1 VFSDPKARFEYVP
14 NCPEDDPVTPPVA
27 KSMVSA
33 PSDEPSLVVNVQLVG
48 VAIEAD
54 AHKDRAAAHRSD
66 FIEFLPFA
74 AISNVLRLSLRLFC
88 DLTSILYHRRKF
100 GFGLR
105 FSWRCAR
112 GSQGQ
117 RIDGV
122 TDVAHIIV
130 VGNEKGGSGK
140 STTCM
145 HVGTA
150 LARMGFRVGALDLD
164 LRQRSFG
171 RYVENRRA
179 YMERMGLN
187 LPSPEYM
194 ALPEVDTATLQP
206 DENAYDARLSAA
218 IAAMEP
224 ASDFIVIDCPGSHTR
239 LSQFAHSLADTLITP
254 LNDSFVDFDLL
265 ARVDPETGKVKGP
278 SIYSE
283 MVWGARQLRA
293 QAGLK
298 PIDWIVLRNRLGAQ
312 QMHNKKKVG
321 AALEELSRRIGFR
334 VAPGFSERVIFR
346 ELFPRGLT
354 LLDLKDTGVDQ
365 LNISNIAARQEVRDL
380 IAALRLPAVSSGA

>member
-1 VFSDPKARFEYVP
+1 MK
-14 NCPEDDPVTPPVA
+14 T
-27 KSMVSA
+27 
-33 PSDEPSLVVNVQLVG
+33 
-48 VAIEAD
+48 
-54 AHKDRAAAHRSD
+54 
-66 FIEFLPFA
+66 
-74 AISNVLRLSLRLFC
+74 
-88 DLTSILYHRRKF
+88 
-100 GFGLR
+100 
-105 FSWRCAR
+105 
-112 GSQGQ
+112 QGTEQ
-117 RIDGV
+117 GRNM
-122 TDVAHIIV
+122 AHIIV

-145 HVGTA
+145 HVATA
-150 LARMGFRVGALDLD
+150 LARMGHRVGALDLD
-164 LRQRSFG
+164 LRQKSFG
-171 RYVENRRA
+171 RYIENRRA
-179 YMERMGLN
+179 YLARAGLTIAT
-187 LPSPEYM
+187 PDYRD
-194 ALPEVDTATLQP
+194 LPEFDAATLP
-206 DENAYDARLSAA
+206 PGENPFDQRLAA
-218 IAAMEP
+218 AVSAMEP
-224 ASDFIVIDCPGSHTR
+224 VCDFIVIDCPGSHTR
-239 LSQFAHSLADTLITP
+239 LSQVAHSLADTLISP

-265 ARVDPETGKVKGP
+265 ARMDMETGRVKGP

-365 LNISNIAARQEVRDL
+365 LNLSNIAARQEVRDL
-380 IAALRLPAVSSGA
+380 MNELCLPGVTVTF